1 MLWARTGIAGVVSAI
16 NLVIHSGAVGAK
28 RARETKPTHMQK
40 IHSHHQ
46 HCDICAEHPSSRL
59 RCIWLRWRNCWGSR
73 APGRWGLPVARPE
86 WAMTG
91 RRSTRPT
98 RAPSQRRKR
107 RQMGVQAST
116 HCRPFNCTARSLSG
130 SRLGQ
135 RLSCRNLPHGH
146 QRLPTPRDGSS
157 WWRPFQSRSECWARG
172 PLITVPARRPSLATC
187 FGLRSA
193 LAASD
198 CDRQLASCSGY
209 TWEWKALSTSNPSIG
224 YVFIS
229 LVPYIDDN
237 RCLAAQVRGCGAAW
251 HPQPGHLWRR
261 DDAKG
266 SVRA

>member
-1 MLWARTGIAGVVSAI
+1 MPASPHVNRCMFWARTGIAGVVSAI

-157 WWRPFQSRSECWARG
+157 WWRPFQSRSECWAHG

-193 LAASD
+193 WAASD
-198 CDRQLASCSGY
+198 CDRQLRIAIGVDGELRRLRAAATLGSG
-209 TWEWKALSTSNPSIG
+209 K
-224 YVFIS
+224 
-229 LVPYIDDN
+229 
-237 RCLAAQVRGCGAAW
+237 R
-251 HPQPGHLWRR
+251 
-261 DDAKG
+261 
-266 SVRA
+266 